1 MFFGVLGAVF
11 LLISAFFATFRL
23 KIRIC
28 AADGEAAAEVGARF
42 LYFFEPERILSI
54 CKKGGKW
61 GLFAFGIKIAPDFKK
76 RRRKTKT
83 QKNSEKSVKNAS
95 KTVKKGAKKRSK
107 TKRKFLAWLFK
118 HIKVRKL
125 KIKAV
130 IGTGDAAS
138 SALICGITN
147 AVLFAAAE
155 AVCKQTD
162 IGIGFSDRIGFCCDA
177 AAEISL

>member
-1 MFFGVLGAVF
+1 MLFWVLGTVF

-42 LYFFEPERILSI
+42 LYFFEPKRILSI

-61 GLFAFGIKIAPDFKK
+61 GLFAFGIKIAPDFKR

-95 KTVKKGAKKRSK
+95 KTVKKSAKKR
-107 TKRKFLAWLFK
+107 
-118 HIKVRKL
+118 
-125 KIKAV
+125 
-130 IGTGDAAS
+130 
-138 SALICGITN
+138 
-147 AVLFAAAE
+147 
-155 AVCKQTD
+155 
-162 IGIGFSDRIGFCCDA
+162 
-177 AAEISL
+177 

>member
-1 MFFGVLGAVF
+1 MFFWVLGTVF

-61 GLFAFGIKIAPDFKK
+61 GLFVFGIKIAPDFKR

-95 KTVKKGAKKRSK
+95 KTVKKSAKKRSK

-125 KIKAV
+125 KIEAV

-138 SALICGITN
+138 SALICGIIN
-147 AVLFAAAE
+147 ALLFAAAE
-155 AVCKQTD
+155 AVCKQPD
-162 IGIGFSDRIGFCCDA
+162 IGIGFSDGFDFCCDA